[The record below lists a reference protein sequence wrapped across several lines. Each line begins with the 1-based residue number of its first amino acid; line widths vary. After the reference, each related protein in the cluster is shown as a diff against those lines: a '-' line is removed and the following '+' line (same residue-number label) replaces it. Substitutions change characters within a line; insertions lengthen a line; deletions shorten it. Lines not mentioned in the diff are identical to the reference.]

1 MENNDND
8 LKEQIRRAE
17 ELAHRLG
24 EPIVTAVQG
33 DSSANFK
40 EYKDFDP
47 RKYNDDLIYVI
58 VHINYDENSGK
69 YMSYYFTVC
78 SPSIENVY
86 DVMRND
92 LRCTQN
98 LNDPTF
104 WKSTVK
110 DDLYYKIINA
120 GANDSNSSNI
130 ILIPPKD
137 CWNETFFQKYKDFD
151 PSKRFVP
158 EKDQLYW
165 AINWG
170 WDKEPTTYCKFWT
183 GTCDDYQNLY
193 LGNCFRHRRAAEKL
207 KYQYCEQLIGKNLPI
222 TRLCCLQAIKV
233 NFTMQSVDLYLDPNG
248 YKHLDDLP
256 LQIDDGDMVLVVQTF
271 NNQAFESVVRLYTLS
286 KDERFGEDVELRL
299 NNKLAE
305 LGLSRFDLFCPIAP
319 TFRDKIVPMLKPVD
333 GVDGYSLCK
342 L

>member
-1 MENNDND
+1 MKNVRGSGLIVENKDND
-8 LKEQIRRAE
+8 LREQIRQAE

-24 EPIVTAVQG
+24 EPIVTAVQEV
-33 DSSANFK
+33 A
-40 EYKDFDP
+40 EPALDP
-47 RKYNDDLIYVI
+47 VYDIYV
-58 VHINYDENSGK
+58 VMHIEYNESPGK
-69 YMSYYFTVC
+69 YMSYRFITC
-78 SPSIENVY
+78 NQSIENVY
-86 DVMRND
+86 DIMRND
-92 LRCTQN
+92 LYCVPN
-98 LNDPTF
+98 LNDHTY

-110 DDLYYKIINA
+110 DDLYYKITKV
-120 GANDSNSSNI
+120 GANDSYSPDT

-137 CWNETFFQKYKDFD
+137 GWNETCVQKYKDFD
-151 PSKRFVP
+151 PNKRFVP

-170 WDKEPTTYCKFWT
+170 WEKEPTTYCKFWT

-193 LGNCFRHRRAAEKL
+193 LGNCFRHKRAAEKL
-207 KYQYCEQLIGKNLPI
+207 KYQYCERLTGKKLQV
-222 TRLCCLQAIKV
+222 TRLCCLQAFKV
-233 NFTMQSVDLYLDPNG
+233 NFTMQSVDLLLDPNG

-271 NNQAFESVVRLYTLS
+271 SDPSFESVIRLYMLS
-286 KDERFGEDVELRL
+286 KDESYCEDVKLRL

-305 LGLSRFDLFCPIAP
+305 LGLSRFDVFCPIAP
-319 TFRDKIVPMLKPVD
+319 TFRDKILPMLKPVD